1 MGLINLKTDLK
12 SLKYGKDRVGGGSS
26 QQPFIQK
33 AIPDGFGA
41 VGNTGGLDVFT
52 RGGSLVFEKTADD
65 TSRLSKLLLTTNTF
79 QGPAF
84 SIKQNV
90 LSRQSVQTQAS
101 PKGLNQG
108 PYIPTSTIAQATVS
122 ATGLHFNTFGLNP
135 VPGSPGSLVTYSD
148 VVTSQQDQ
156 ASNRLVQFTDNFVN
170 KKTSGNTLYSYPGGP
185 GSFLGFN
192 QTTITIP
199 NNQRTGIN
207 TAGTTLD
214 SFFGREGVRNPTY
227 QIYNELVSPDI
238 EIPNSPNVPEYLV
251 PPIPS
256 LKYQAFTNPR
266 SVELDYRRYL
276 SLSYNAGVA
285 TVGSEQ
291 VRNRLVFR
299 DNNLIN
305 LKTAPKGDK
314 PSGVVYDIQSRYAG
328 QNNLTGSLYFIPVS
342 QSAFL
347 TPGPDVS
354 LIKLVGTSNLVNQK
368 PAYDTANVPDY
379 LQTYDTIQKYG
390 VTNQEE
396 KLFSNVNDTNVEPTD
411 FRTFVTNNVVKN
423 SAYDAARFNRDTTFK
438 LGMPGSKTAK
448 GTEYSYSIAGTDL
461 INNTSVNTTAPY
473 LDGDLA
479 PFLIKYYN
487 YDGADQYIQFRA
499 FVTNFSDNY
508 NSDWSSFKYLGRGED
523 FYTYNGFSREIALS
537 FKVHAQSKIEM
548 AGQYTKLNY
557 LASLMTPNYSSAGYM
572 RGNFVEITFGDYLVA
587 TPGIITSLAYSIP
600 DESPWEIGRNN
611 FGTFTSDK
619 KLPHLIDVTSFTFKP
634 IHSFVP
640 QVNQQYIAG
649 ALKAGNTT
657 EPSGPTGLSA
667 GNR

>member
-41 VGNTGGLDVFT
+41 VGNTGGLDVLT

-65 TSRLSKLLLTTNTF
+65 TSRLSKLLLTTSTF

-148 VVTSQQDQ
+148 VVTSQQNQ
-156 ASNRLVQFTDNFVN
+156 ADNRLVQFTDNFVN
-170 KKTSGNTLYSYPGGP
+170 KKTSGNVLYSYPGGP

-214 SFFGREGVRNPTY
+214 SFFGREGVRNPAY
-227 QIYNELVSPDI
+227 QVYNELVSPDI
-238 EIPNSPNVPEYLV
+238 EVPNSPNIPEYLV

-266 SVELDYRRYL
+266 PVELDYRRYF

-347 TPGPDVS
+347 TPGPDAS
-354 LIKLVGTSNLVNQK
+354 LLTLVGTGKLENRTPSYDNQNTPSN
-368 PAYDTANVPDY
+368 
-379 LQTYDTIQKYG
+379 LQTYDTIQKYNVQPNG
-390 VTNQEE
+390 DQ
-396 KLFSNVNDTNVEPTD
+396 KLFGGINDTNTEPAD
-411 FRTFVTNNVVKN
+411 FRKFVTSTVVKN
-423 SAYDAARFNRDTTFK
+423 SAYDAALFNRDTTYL
-438 LGMPGSKTAK
+438 LGSPGSKIAK
-448 GTEYSYSIAGTDL
+448 EDNFTGTDI
-461 INNTSVNTTAPY
+461 INFQKVSTAPTY
-473 LDGDLA
+473 QNNDLV
-479 PFLIKYYN
+479 PFLIRYYN
-487 YDGADQYIQFRA
+487 YDGEDQYIQFRA
-499 FVTNFSDNY
+499 FVTGFSDTY
-508 NSDWSSFKYLGRGED
+508 TPDWASFKYLGRGED
-523 FYTYNGFSREIALS
+523 FYTYNGFSREISLS
-537 FKVHAQSKIEM
+537 FKVHAQSKGEM
-548 AGQYTKLNY
+548 AGQYNKLNY
-557 LASLMTPNYSSAGYM
+557 LASLMTPSYSKAGFM
-572 RGNFVEITFGDYLVA
+572 RGNFVEITFGDYLVN
-587 TPGIITSLAYSIP
+587 TPGIIGNLAYSIP
-600 DESPWEIGRNN
+600 DESPWDIARDNN
-611 FGTFTSDK
+611 GDLTSDK
-619 KLPHLIDVTSFTFKP
+619 KLSHLIDVTTFNFKP

-640 QVNQQYIAG
+640 QVNTPLIAG
-649 ALKAGNTT
+649 ASLV
-657 EPSGPTGLSA
+657 
-667 GNR
+667 

>member
-1 MGLINLKTDLK
+1 MGLIDLKTDLK

-26 QQPFIQK
+26 NQPFIQK
-33 AIPDGFGA
+33 PIPDSFSA
-41 VGNTGGLDVFT
+41 VGNTGGLDVLT
-52 RGGSLVFEKTADD
+52 RGGSLVFQKTADD
-65 TSRLSKLLLTTNTF
+65 VSRLSKLLLTTNTF

-90 LSRQSVQTQAS
+90 LSRQNVQTQAS
-101 PKGLNQG
+101 PKALNQG
-108 PYIPTSTIAQATVS
+108 PYLPTSTIAQATVS

-135 VPGSPGSLVTYSD
+135 VPGTPGSLTTYSD
-148 VVTSQQDQ
+148 VVTYNQ
-156 ASNRLVQFTDNFVN
+156 APGNNRLIELAESFVN
-170 KKTSGNTLYSYPGGP
+170 TRKTSNVLREYPGGP
-185 GSFLGFN
+185 GSFLGLGK
-192 QTTITIP
+192 TTIQTP
-199 NNQRTGIN
+199 VEQRTGIN
-207 TAGTTLD
+207 RANTRSGTAVQGITDLK
-214 SFFGREGVRNPTY
+214 PTDG
-227 QIYNELVSPDI
+227 IYKINGFQ
-238 EIPNSPNVPEYLV
+238 N
-251 PPIPS
+251 
-256 LKYQAFTNPR
+256 
-266 SVELDYRRYL
+266 
-276 SLSYNAGVA
+276 
-285 TVGSEQ
+285 
-291 VRNRLVFR
+291 
-299 DNNLIN
+299 IN
-305 LKTAPKGDK
+305 LLLGASVSASLQADFPGAARTTNTLITIKTAPKGTQAAGLDFTK
-314 PSGVVYDIQSRYAG
+314 TSDYARI
-328 QNNLTGSLYFIPVS
+328 NNLTGSLYTVPTP
-342 QSAFL
+342 QSPFL

-354 LIKLVGTSNLVNQK
+354 LINLVGTSNLVNQK
-368 PAYDTANVPDY
+368 PTYDTANVPDY
-379 LQTYDTIQKYG
+379 LQTYDTIQKYD

-448 GTEYSYSIAGTDL
+448 GTEYSYSTAGTDL
-461 INNTSVNTTAPY
+461 INYTSVNTTAPY

-508 NSDWSSFKYLGRGED
+508 NPDWSSFKYLGRGED

-548 AGQYTKLNY
+548 AGQYSKLNY
-557 LASLMTPNYSSAGYM
+557 LASLMTPSYSSAGYM
-572 RGNFVEITFGDYLVA
+572 RGNFVEITFGDYLVS

-611 FGTFTSDK
+611 FGTLTSDK

-649 ALKAGNTT
+649 ALKADDAT

>member
-33 AIPDGFGA
+33 AIPDGFDA
-41 VGNTGGLDVFT
+41 VGNTGGLDVFN

-65 TSRLSKLLLTTNTF
+65 TSRLSKLLLTANTF

-108 PYIPTSTIAQATVS
+108 AYIPTSTIAQATVS

-135 VPGSPGSLVTYSD
+135 VPGTPGSLITYSD
-148 VVTSQQDQ
+148 VVTSQQNQ
-156 ASNRLVQFTDNFVN
+156 ADNRLVQFADNFVN
-170 KKTSGNTLYSYPGGP
+170 KKTSGNILYSYPGGP
-185 GSFLGFN
+185 GSFLGFT

-214 SFFGREGVRNPTY
+214 SFFGREGIKNPAY
-227 QIYNELVSPDI
+227 EAYKELVTPDI
-238 EIPNSPNVPEYLV
+238 EVPTPPNIPEYLV

-266 SVELDYRRYL
+266 PVELDYRRYL

-285 TVGSEQ
+285 TIGSEQ

-314 PSGVVYDIQSRYAG
+314 PSGVVYDIQSNYAK
-328 QNNLTGSLYFIPVS
+328 QNSLTGSLYFIPTS

-347 TPGPDVS
+347 TPGPDAS
-354 LIKLVGTSNLVNQK
+354 LFTLVGTSKLVLK
-368 PAYDTANVPDY
+368 TPTYDNTEVPTN
-379 LQTYDTIQKYG
+379 LQTYDTIQKYDIQPNG
-390 VTNQEE
+390 DQ
-396 KLFSNVNDTNVEPTD
+396 KLFGGVNDTNTEPAD
-411 FRTFVTNNVVKN
+411 FRKFVTSKVVKD
-423 SAYDAARFNRDTTFK
+423 SAYDAASFNRATK
-438 LGMPGSKTAK
+438 YVLGSPGSKLAK
-448 GTEYSYSIAGTDL
+448 TNQTTGQDL
-461 INNTSVNTTAPY
+461 INLQKVTSTLSTYANN
-473 LDGDLA
+473 DLV
-479 PFLIKYYN
+479 PFLIKYYS
-487 YDGADQYIQFRA
+487 YDKQDKYIQFRA
-499 FVTNFSDNY
+499 FITNFSDTY
-508 NSDWSSFKYLGRGED
+508 NPDWASFKYLGRGED
-523 FYTYNGFSREIALS
+523 FYTYNGFSREVVLS
-537 FKVHAQSKIEM
+537 FKVHAQSKSEM
-548 AGQYTKLNY
+548 VGQYNKLNY
-557 LASLMTPNYSSAGYM
+557 LASLMTPSYSSAGFM
-572 RGNFVEITFGDYLVA
+572 RGNFVEITVGDYLIS
-587 TPGIITSLAYSIP
+587 TPGIISSLVYSIP
-600 DESPWEIGRNN
+600 EESPWDIARDNEGNN
-611 FGTFTSDK
+611 TSDK
-619 KLPHLIDVTSFTFKP
+619 KLPHLIDVTTFNFKP

-640 QVNQQYIAG
+640 QVNTPLIAG
-649 ALKAGNTT
+649 ASLV
-657 EPSGPTGLSA
+657 
-667 GNR
+667 